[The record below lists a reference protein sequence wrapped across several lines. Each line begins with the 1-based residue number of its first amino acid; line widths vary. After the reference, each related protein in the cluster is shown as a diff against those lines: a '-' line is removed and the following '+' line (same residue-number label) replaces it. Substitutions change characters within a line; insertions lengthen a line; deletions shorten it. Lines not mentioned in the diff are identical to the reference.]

1 MNREMTRWIAMLAGA
16 VVLIAAVAGFAR
28 TVAPRDHKHRALD
41 DADPQSTRDLIMHDI
56 GNVRMTIAN
65 YGEAGN
71 PDNIPGF
78 KGFEFPINSGS
89 DFLFSAGVW
98 VGAVVDGEQRVT
110 TATDGD
116 NGTGEFWPLHL
127 GTVPLARTV
136 GTRTDFDWHILSK
149 NFSSFNDQPYL
160 YGAKDIDD
168 DGDWADAAANDVN
181 GDGRPTKNYD
191 KGAGLIGY
199 DDDGDGLV
207 DEDSVANSGATWTD
221 IDVDGDGNTSDT
233 GPSGDINNDGNCKYD
248 PEPGID
254 EDPAGNIALD
264 YIDNDNDGLVDYADP
279 DFDGDANVA
288 SDDDDGDGLVDEDGV
303 ARGVQEYYCVFQD
316 SISQNYVSS
325 PSGPHNPLQ
334 IQMLQRTYAFPEAY
348 ASGFILLDYK
358 IRNVGQR
365 PLRNC
370 YIAMFA
376 DPDILAPGESGDA
389 GSTHDAN
396 FYDPSRLMMIQ
407 YDDTADADGNGPGIF
422 AIRVVK
428 TPVALDQLRV
438 TFANF
443 ERVSGGDPE
452 FDADK
457 YAMMSSGDI
466 YPPSAQLGDWRMLI
480 SFGDALNNG
489 FEIRPGEELP
499 ITVAFIAG
507 GSIAEGQRNAEWAL
521 AMYLNDFQGPS
532 APDVPDFDLD
542 VYNDF
547 VRIRWSD
554 NSESSVDAITGRS
567 DFEGYTVERSTDQ
580 EHWQTLAAY
589 DKIDTLEFPFEWQN
603 FNLGM
608 PSHCEGSL
616 PDPHVYCYEDH
627 GLIPGQTY
635 YYAVR
640 AFDQGVAGA
649 GILYSGVSGNA
660 KTASLF
666 LTETAPVNLDN
677 VYVYPNPYKGS
688 HQGEAGGQTNPQTGL
703 IYYPRLLY
711 FKGLPATTRSG
722 DCQIRIFSLG
732 GDHLA
737 TIEHTNGTD
746 GDVWDMNTGNRQEIV
761 SGLYYYT
768 VEYKKPGGGTEQKID
783 KFVVLK

>member
-1 MNREMTRWIAMLAGA
+1 MNRVLTRWVALLVGA
-16 VVLIAAVAGFAR
+16 VLLFGAALAIARSV
-28 TVAPRDHKHRALD
+28 VPRDNRHRALD
-41 DADPQSTRDLIMHDI
+41 DADPESTRDLIMHDI
-56 GNVRMTIAN
+56 GNVRMTLSN

-71 PDNIPGF
+71 PDVTPGF
-78 KGFEFPINSGS
+78 RGFEFPLNSGS

-98 VGAVVDGEQRVT
+98 VGAVVDGQQRVT

-116 NGTGEFWPLHL
+116 NGTGEFWPVHL
-127 GTVPLARTV
+127 GTVPFNRTV
-136 GTRTDFDWHILSK
+136 GAVTDFDWHILSK
-149 NFSSFNDQPYL
+149 NFSTFGDQSYQ

-168 DGDWADAAANDVN
+168 DGDWAGNPANDYD
-181 GDGRPTKNYD
+181 GDGRPSKNYD

-199 DDDGDGLV
+199 DDDGDGLI
-207 DEDSVANSGATWTD
+207 DEDSVAHEGNTWE
-221 IDVDGDGNTSDT
+221 DVDVDNDDNTSDT
-233 GPSGDINNDGNCKYD
+233 GPSGDINHDGNCKYD
-248 PEPGID
+248 PEPFID
-254 EDPAGNIALD
+254 EDPAGNMALD
-264 YIDNDNDGLVDYADP
+264 YIDNDSDGLVDYADS

-288 SDDDDGDGLVDEDGV
+288 SDDDDGDGEFDEDGV

-316 SISQNYVSS
+316 SISQTYVSS
-325 PSGPHNPLQ
+325 PSGEHIPLQ

-348 ASGFILLDYK
+348 AAGFILLDYR
-358 IRNVGQR
+358 IRNIGQR

-370 YIAMFA
+370 YIAMFS

-389 GSTHDAN
+389 GSTDDGN
-396 FYDPSRLMMIQ
+396 FYDPERLMMIQ

-428 TPVALDQLRV
+428 TPVALEQLRV

-443 ERVSGGDPE
+443 ERVAGGDPE

-457 YAMMSSGDI
+457 YAMMSSGDQF
-466 YPPSAQLGDWRMLI
+466 PPTEQLGDWRMMI
-480 SFGDALNNG
+480 SFGDALSDG
-489 FEIRPGEELP
+489 FEIPPGEELP

-532 APDVPDFDLD
+532 APDVPDFNLD

-547 VRIRWSD
+547 VRIRWAA
-554 NSESSVDAITGRS
+554 NSEASVDAITGLS
-567 DFEGYTVERSTDQ
+567 DFEGYTIERSTDQ
-580 EHWQTLAAY
+580 EHWQTIAGY
-589 DKIDTLEFPFEWQN
+589 DRIDTLEFPFEWQN

-608 PSHCEGSL
+608 PGLCGDQFPGE
-616 PDPHVYCYEDH
+616 YCYEDRD
-627 GLIPGQTY
+627 LIPGQTY
-635 YYAVR
+635 YYVVR
-640 AFDQGVAGA
+640 AFDQGVQGA

-660 KTASLF
+660 KTAALF
-666 LTETAPVNLDN
+666 LTDTAPANLDH
-677 VYVYPNPYKGS
+677 VFVYPNPYKGS
-688 HQGEAGGQTNPQTGL
+688 HAGEAGGRINPQTGL

-711 FKGLPATTRSG
+711 FKGLPATTAAG
-722 DCQIRIFSLG
+722 DCRIRIFSLG

-746 GDVWDMNTGNRQEIV
+746 GDVWDLNTGSRQEIV